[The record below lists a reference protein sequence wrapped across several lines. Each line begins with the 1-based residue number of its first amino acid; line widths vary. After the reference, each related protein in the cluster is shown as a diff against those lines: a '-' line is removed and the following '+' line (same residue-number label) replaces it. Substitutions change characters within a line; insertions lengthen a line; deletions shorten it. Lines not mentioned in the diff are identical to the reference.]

1 MAGKELLPRA
11 VLIVGLLAPALMLAG
26 ALGTR
31 FGAWGFQTG
40 FQFVFTA
47 AFAAAAVLV
56 IGIVVLVFALRTGR
70 RAAALPIGVG
80 LAGSVLVL
88 AVLGWQYRLA
98 TTAPFLHQVSTDR
111 EDPPAFFAVVALRG
125 EDANPLA
132 YGEEVAE
139 QQAAGYPE
147 LSTVQTE
154 LAPSESFD
162 RAVRVA
168 EELGWLI
175 VNEDP
180 SAGLVEATDTTF
192 WFGFKDDVAIR
203 VRAGDT
209 GGSLVDVRSVSR
221 VGGSDLGAN
230 ATRVERFI
238 ERFGALEIR

>member
-1 MAGKELLPRA
+1 MLPRA
-11 VLIVGLLAPALMLAG
+11 VLIVGLLAPLLMATG

-31 FGAWGFQTG
+31 FEAWGFETG
-40 FQFVFTA
+40 LQFVFTA
-47 AFAAAAVLV
+47 AFAASAVLV

-80 LAGSVLVL
+80 LAGCVLVL

-98 TTAPFLHQVSTDR
+98 TTSPFLYDVSTDR
-111 EDPPAFFAVVALRG
+111 VDPPAFSAVVLLRG
-125 EDANPLA
+125 EEANPLA
-132 YGEEVAE
+132 YTEAVAE
-139 QQAAGYPE
+139 LQAAGYPKLE
-147 LSTVQTE
+147 TVVTE
-154 LAPSESFD
+154 LAVNDSFD

-180 SAGLVEATDTTF
+180 GAGLVEAVDTTF

-203 VRAGDT
+203 IRANDE

-221 VGGSDLGAN
+221 VGGSDLGTN
-230 ATRVERFI
+230 AARIERFI
-238 ERFGALEIR
+238 ERFGAG